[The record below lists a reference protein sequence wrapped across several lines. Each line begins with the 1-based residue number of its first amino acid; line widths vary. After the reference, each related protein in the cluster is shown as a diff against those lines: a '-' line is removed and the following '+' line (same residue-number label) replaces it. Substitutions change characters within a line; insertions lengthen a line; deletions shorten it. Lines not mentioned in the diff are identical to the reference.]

1 MSLYAGRKMKTAALT
16 LASPAKINLWLRILG
31 RRADGYHEVE
41 TRLLRLS
48 LADEVEVA
56 IGADGAG
63 VRIACTD
70 PSVPTDGTNLV
81 TRALTAFNERSGLSG
96 GWRVRLEK
104 RIPAGA
110 GLGGGSGN
118 AAVALRAANQ
128 LTGSPLSQEVLLE
141 LAAGIGADV
150 AFFVLDEAAAD
161 ASGRGELVRPVASPG
176 PIPMVLVK
184 PPFPVPTP
192 WAYQRWRDSRELPGV
207 LYAPQ
212 VTRWGELVN
221 DLERP
226 VFEKHLLLPALKEW
240 FLGRPGCVAA
250 LMSGSGSTV
259 FAVAESMPA
268 AVRLAEDVRSY
279 VGETAFVSV
288 VTAG

>member
-1 MSLYAGRKMKTAALT
+1 MKTTVRT

-31 RRADGYHEVE
+31 RRADGYHEVQ

-48 LADEVEVA
+48 LVDEVEVEFLA
-56 IGADGAG
+56 GKDG
-63 VRIACTD
+63 VRVECSD
-70 PSVPTDGTNLV
+70 PTVPTDDSNLAAW
-81 TRALTAFNERSGLSG
+81 ALAAFTQRSGVKG

-118 AAVALRAANQ
+118 AAMVLRAANE
-128 LTGSPLSQEVLLE
+128 LTGYPLSREVLLE

-150 AFFVLDEAAAD
+150 AFFVLDTAAAD
-161 ASGRGELVRPVASPG
+161 ASGRGERVSPVATPG

-184 PPFPVPTP
+184 PPFPVATP
-192 WAYQRWRDSRELPGV
+192 WAYQRWQESRELPGV

-212 VTRWGELVN
+212 ITPWGELVN

-226 VFEKHLLLPALKEW
+226 VFEKYFLLSALKHW
-240 FLGRPGCVAA
+240 FLSRPGCRAA

-259 FAVAESMPA
+259 FAIADTMQSA
-268 AVRLAEDVRSY
+268 SRLAEDVRAY

-288 VTAG
+288 VTAGGEKVLLPP